1 MTRPYSDDLRERLA
15 TSVAAGRSC
24 RETAAL
30 FDVSVS
36 TVVRCSQRWRSSGS
50 AAARPQ
56 GGARHPLILDAEREW
71 LLARVAH
78 PPQATLHVLQAE
90 LASRG
95 VKASLTAIWSYLRRA
110 GYSFKKKGGIR
121 HRAAAREDR
130 KAARALAAASAKP

>member
-30 FDVSVS
+30 FGVSVA
-36 TVVRCSQRWRSSGS
+36 TVVRCSQRWRAQGS

-56 GGARHPLILDAEREW
+56 GGARHPPVLEAQREW
-71 LLARVAH
+71 LLARVAR

-95 VKASLTAIWSYLRRA
+95 VPVSLSVIWSYLRRA
-110 GYSFKKKGGIR
+110 GYTFKKKGGVR
-121 HRAAAREDR
+121 ARAAARPR
-130 KAARALAAASAKP
+130 RAAARALAAASAKP